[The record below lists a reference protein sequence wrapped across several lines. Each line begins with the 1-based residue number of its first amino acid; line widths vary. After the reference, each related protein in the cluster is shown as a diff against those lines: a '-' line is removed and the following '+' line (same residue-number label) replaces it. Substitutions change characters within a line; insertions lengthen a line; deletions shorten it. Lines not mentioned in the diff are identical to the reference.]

1 MVLEDEGIG
10 SDGRGEEKV
19 HMNISHNKW
28 IYIIALSGDISLSQI
43 IHHKSKPMLML
54 IQRQVLIRS

>member
-1 MVLEDEGIG
+1 MLQDERIG

-19 HMNISHNKW
+19 HSNISHNQW

-43 IHHKSKPMLML
+43 IHHKSEPMLML
-54 IQRQVLIRS
+54 I